1 MKRIQGALRNRDLLY
16 FYMPTSKIFLNYT
29 DWQDVDEDMMTIAG
43 CGGNWNTWDKSEA
56 SGVMCR
62 VMGDTPTTTSL
73 TVASSYI

>member
-1 MKRIQGALRNRDLLY
+1 MA
-16 FYMPTSKIFLNYT
+16 
-29 DWQDVDEDMMTIAG
+29 TIIDY
-43 CGGNWNTWDKSEA
+43 GGNWNNWDISVA